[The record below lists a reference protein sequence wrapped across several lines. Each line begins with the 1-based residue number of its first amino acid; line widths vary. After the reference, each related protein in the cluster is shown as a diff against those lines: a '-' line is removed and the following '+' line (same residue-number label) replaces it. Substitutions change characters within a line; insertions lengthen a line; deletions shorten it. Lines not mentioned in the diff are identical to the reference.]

1 MFTSRSEYRIS
12 LRADNADIRLTEKGH
27 QVGAVRPERWSLF
40 QEQRKQI
47 EETTALLEE
56 SKLSPSEWAKYGV
69 PLNMDGVRRR

>member
-27 QVGAVRPERWSLF
+27 QVGAVTPERWSVF
-40 QEQRKQI
+40 IAQRRQM
-47 EETTALLEE
+47 EEATALLDEA
-56 SKLSPSEWAKYGV
+56 KLSPTEWAKYGV